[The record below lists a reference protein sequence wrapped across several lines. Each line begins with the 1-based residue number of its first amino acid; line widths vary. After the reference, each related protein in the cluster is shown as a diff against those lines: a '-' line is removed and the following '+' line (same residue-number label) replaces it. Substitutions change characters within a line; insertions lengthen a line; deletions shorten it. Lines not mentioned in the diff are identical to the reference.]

1 MFIMAWHTTLSFV
14 AIYATSLG
22 ASPPLVGLVI
32 SATVVLPVLFG
43 VHVGAA
49 VDTLGTS
56 RVARWSSVL
65 FAASY
70 LAMAFGT
77 GLGQL
82 AVTVSAAGLAD
93 IGLVVATQAYVA
105 SASTPATRDHNFGY
119 YGLWVSSGALVGPVL
134 GGYLVDR
141 WGHHAAFGGSAVL
154 ALLTAAV
161 CWTLPAQAARPRDD
175 SGGATQALQSAR
187 LLLRDRGIS
196 LVMLV
201 SAFLMVAY
209 SLRQSFYPLYLQ
221 SVGFS
226 TTLIGAIMS
235 FNSLC
240 QIATRPTLAITAA
253 RIGHVGILRLGIVL
267 TAVGTLMTPFLTSL
281 WALALAYGLVGVAQ
295 GYMQPLS
302 MSLVSGQAGAGQR
315 GVALGLRF
323 TVNQVAQA
331 IGPPLFGFAVAGFGL
346 GAAFY
351 AAAGVAWSA
360 FIWVGRLARE
370 TGQAGGRERKV
381 VELPRQRPFR
391 EDDGGSAATK
401 QTGASDGKIAE
412 R

>member
-1 MFIMAWHTTLSFV
+1 MSHLTRIYLLGTMFIMAWHTTLSFV

-22 ASPPLVGLVI
+22 ASPPLVGFVI
-32 SATVVLPVLFG
+32 SATVLLPVLFG
-43 VHVGAA
+43 IHVGSA
-49 VDTLGTS
+49 VDALGTS

-70 LAMAFGT
+70 IAMFLGR
-77 GLGQL
+77 GLGHL

-105 SASTPATRDHNFGY
+105 SASTPDTRDRNFGY
-119 YGLWVSSGALVGPVL
+119 YGVWVSVGALIGPVL
-134 GGYLVDR
+134 GGYLVEH

-154 ALLTAAV
+154 ALLSMAV
-161 CWTLPAQAARPRDD
+161 CWTLPAQNRRRSDSAMGSTSQAFRTAA
-175 SGGATQALQSAR
+175 LM
-187 LLLRDRGIS
+187 LRDRGIFM
-196 LVMLV
+196 VMLV
-201 SAFLMVAY
+201 NAFVMVAY

-240 QIATRPTLAITAA
+240 QMATRPTLGIAA
-253 RIGHVGILRLGIVL
+253 RRFGHVGILRLGIVL
-267 TAVGTLMTPFLTSL
+267 TAVGTMVTPFLTSL

-302 MSLVSGQAGAGQR
+302 MSLVSGQAAAGQR

-323 TVNQVAQA
+323 TVNQLAQV
-331 IGPPLFGFAVAGFGL
+331 IGPPLFGLAVAGLGL
-346 GAAFY
+346 GAAFF
-351 AAAGVAWSA
+351 ASAGVAWSA
-360 FIWVGRLARE
+360 LIWVGRLARE
-370 TGQAGGRERKV
+370 KINGPAGA
-381 VELPRQRPFR
+381 L
-391 EDDGGSAATK
+391 GGAPPARGTADSAT
-401 QTGASDGKIAE
+401 D
-412 R
+412 